1 MDDDHA
7 YREDTIAELKAE
19 ARAEK
24 RWRDRLAAHPDPRDP
39 EWPGHEREDDSDD

>member
-1 MDDDHA
+1 MIEEVI
-7 YREDTIAELKAE
+7 EDYDVRAELLAE

-39 EWPGHEREDDSDD
+39 EWPGFDESEDDE

>member
-1 MDDDHA
+1 MDDD
-7 YREDTIAELKAE
+7 YRDDIIAELKAE

-39 EWPGHEREDDSDD
+39 EWPGHDEDEDDD